1 MLGKLLGRNPV
12 KPVNWVYTMLAVILG
27 WVLFRSDNIVYAGK
41 YIAAMFGRY
50 NGSAGAAT
58 AGSGVYL
65 CLGFMSMELI
75 IAFAAAL
82 AGMGFVS
89 RALAGVYD
97 RVRKKAWFMALD
109 MFVMLGLLTL
119 CILRIISGTYNPFI
133 YFKF

>member
-1 MLGKLLGRNPV
+1 M
-12 KPVNWVYTMLAVILG
+12 
-27 WVLFRSDNIVYAGK
+27 
-41 YIAAMFGRY
+41 
-50 NGSAGAAT
+50 
-58 AGSGVYL
+58 YL

-97 RVRKKAWFMALD
+97 SVRKKTWFMALD